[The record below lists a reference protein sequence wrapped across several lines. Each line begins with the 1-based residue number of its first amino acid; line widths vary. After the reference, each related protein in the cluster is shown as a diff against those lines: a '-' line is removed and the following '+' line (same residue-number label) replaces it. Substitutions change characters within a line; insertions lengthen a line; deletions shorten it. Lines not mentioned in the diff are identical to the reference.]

1 MAAHP
6 SASCL
11 SDPNSALGLQH
22 DVEATPKGRAI
33 LNADVTAASRRDT
46 QLLIDASDAPGR
58 CHDQGAFGLVSAPQG
73 GLEIIDVT
81 DVGNPVAI
89 GLTSHIGEAH
99 TVNVDPRRPHIAYAS
114 TSDNVTVNEAGVRQN
129 EVNDSSDENDLDGFE
144 VVDLSSCMNFPAG
157 TTVAAKR
164 NACRPRVYRYR
175 YPSTEMSLGHTN
187 KTGSNGVFGC
197 HELEVYPDE
206 RLTCASGNALIAFN
220 MSGVFDNRGT
230 PSNFAD
236 DRPRGSALPCRVRD
250 SSSVGILTTAAKVTD
265 CVDVAGAGTEDLAVP
280 EWRAAGSPSLRLR
293 DGSAAPSTPAGESSS
308 GAADPKFDSTQD
320 IDFDHEAELTH
331 SGRFVIASDERG
343 GGVAPPGASCSQGA
357 DVKTGNGGIA
367 RVPRRQAAAQ
377 APGLGGRRPRLRT
390 PHRRRRAI
398 DLPSADP
405 HPAAGLPVHR
415 SRLPADPGPEPDLH
429 GLVLAGHAGDRLRR
443 ALQRHLRLPPAGY
456 FLPASANQWV
466 SHVFRVD
473 RNGDGSFT
481 YWAQPRDFSLG
492 AAGRNSVDV
501 YRRVGCPRRRSH
513 RPHRRDR
520 SRLRA
525 LQPAPARSRVS
536 RRRRGPRAAGLRR
549 ERRSGD
555 GQDCRS
561 GASRTAQPR
570 VPLLREPP
578 ARRARGGRLHP
589 AGPGRPPAEQ
599 RPASQGTRVGPRST
613 HASAAAPLR
622 PRLRRAGR
630 GVAVVRSGRSRI
642 VFTTRR
648 GRVRYVGVASRS
660 VVARRSVLR
669 RYMRLARPR

>member
-1 MAAHP
+1 MSAHP

-99 TVNVDPRRPHIAYAS
+99 TVNVDPRRPHIAYVS

-220 MSGVFDNRGT
+220 MGGVFDNRGT
-230 PSNFAD
+230 PTNFAD

-250 SSSVGILTTAAKVTD
+250 SSSVGILKTAAKVTD
-265 CVDVAGAGTEDLAVP
+265 CVDGTGAGTEDLAVP
-280 EWRAAGSPSLRLR
+280 EWRAAGSPSLAAPRWL
-293 DGSAAPSTPAGESSS
+293 GSAFHPGRESSS

-331 SGRFVIASDERG
+331 SGRFAIASDERG

-357 DVKTGNGGIA
+357 DVKTGNGGLHAYRVDKLLRRRPGSVADAHGSYARTAGGARSIF
-367 RVPRRQAAAQ
+367 RVPIRTQPQASLCTAHVFQ
-377 APGLGGRRPRLRT
+377 QIPGQNRIFMGWYSQGTQVIDYTERSNGTFDFRL
-390 PHRRRRAI
+390 
-398 DLPSADP
+398 
-405 HPAAGLPVHR
+405 
-415 SRLPADPGPEPDLH
+415 
-429 GLVLAGHAGDRLRR
+429 
-443 ALQRHLRLPPAGY
+443 AGY

-481 YWAQPRDFSLG
+481 YWGAAADFSLG

-501 YRRVGCPRRRSH
+501 YRVRMPAPPKPIGRIAGTGAGFEPSSCLPNRSRISRRGVARVRLGSTRTSVRRRAGLPLG
-513 RPHRRDR
+513 RITRR
-520 SRLRA
+520 SRAYRYC
-525 LQPAPARSRVS
+525 VS
-536 RRRRGPRAAGLRR
+536 R
-549 ERRSGD
+549 
-555 GQDCRS
+555 Q
-561 GASRTAQPR
+561 
-570 VPLLREPP
+570 
-578 ARRARGGRLHP
+578 RGGRTV
-589 AGPGRPPAEQ
+589 AAFTRRGRVGLLLSNGRRHKA
-599 RPASQGTRVGPRST
+599 RGVGPRST
-613 HASAAAPLR
+613 TRLLR
-622 PRLRRAGR
+622 RRFGRRLRRAGR